1 MITGNNLSIATS
13 RLNND
18 ASITANSYSATA
30 DSFSNQGKIIVGGDF
45 NLSMKKILSIIK
57 KYTQEAI

>member
-45 NLSMKKILSIIK
+45 NLSM
-57 KYTQEAI
+57 